1 MMLIASS
8 ATAPQSIWSETSAG
22 EIVLLVAGAF
32 LTLAIISFFIWVIVR
47 ASRDSTPSSTQDRRA
62 TRD

>member
-1 MMLIASS
+1 MLITSA
-8 ATAPQSIWSETSAG
+8 ATAPQSIWSEITAG
-22 EIVLLVAGAF
+22 ETVLLVAGAV

-47 ASRDSTPSSTQDRRA
+47 ASRDSTAAKAQDRQA